1 MRDASGKIL
10 PGAVLNPSGR
20 PKIWREF
27 QEAMR
32 ERTPQAVEVIDKSL
46 SSKDDATRQWAAEK
60 VLAYA
65 WGRPPQ
71 RVQISGDEDGGPLKV
86 EHGISPE
93 QLKSLSADQLRVL
106 LAIGATLRMREDE
119 GGPGGD

>member
-20 PKIWREF
+20 PKVWREF

-32 ERTPQAVEVIDKSL
+32 ERSPEALRRIDEALGSPDPAL
-46 SSKDDATRQWAAEK
+46 YQWAAEK

-71 RVQISGDEDGGPLKV
+71 RVQVGGDE
-86 EHGISPE
+86 ESPPAAVSHKLDLSRLSVE
-93 QLKSLSADQLRVL
+93 QLRALLELSE
-106 LAIGATLRMREDE
+106 TLRA
-119 GGPGGD
+119 GGAGP